1 MVATAPELSVHSQ
14 GCVTQQNMKESC
26 FRAGHGGWLTDG
38 AIANCGTRALTTSGD
53 ELAVVWDMV
62 KGSCLNVLEGHS
74 GEVRSVVLTRR
85 GRSASTFYSRISAD
99 YILPGQVPRQRGTL
113 CRGSLV
119 SALRACF
126 SKPCTPAMTII
137 DVLRRF
143 AVTGSADCTARV
155 WDLDATSA
163 HTQGTHT
170 GRVSGLVING
180 DTAITFGA
188 LSSGTLRLRIM
199 CASCCFG
206 CLIHSLHAFL

>member
-1 MVATAPELSVHSQ
+1 M
-14 GCVTQQNMKESC
+14 NMKELC

-85 GRSASTFYSRISAD
+85 GRSASTFYSRTSAD
-99 YILPGQVPRQRGTL
+99 YILSGQVLRQHGTL
-113 CRGSLV
+113 CKGSLI
-119 SALRACF
+119 SALCVCYSR
-126 SKPCTPAMTII
+126 PHT

-188 LSSGTLRLRIM
+188 LSSGTLSICILSITSLSHRLI
-199 CASCCFG
+199 S
-206 CLIHSLHAFL
+206 SLHALL